1 MSEGLPQ
8 YVIDVIDTEVSF
20 DCSEGEVVLA
30 AMVKTG
36 KKGIPKGCFGGGC
49 GICRIRVI
57 QGDYTTGKMSRAH
70 VTEQEQADGF
80 ALACKCF
87 PQGDLQVEVVGKIIR
102 ALQRE

>member
-1 MSEGLPQ
+1 MSK
-8 YVIDVIDTEVSF
+8 YVIDVLDTQVSF
-20 DCSEGEVVLA
+20 DCADGEVVLA
-30 AMVKTG
+30 AMARTG

-49 GICRIRVI
+49 GICRIRGI
-57 QGDYTTGKMSRAH
+57 KGDYTTGKMSRVQ

-102 ALQRE
+102 ALQRG